1 LDVESGVREEA
12 DFMQKK
18 QFAII
23 GMGRFGSSVAKT
35 LYNLNYEVLAI
46 DNDEDRTQEVINMAT
61 HAVQADSTDEEA
73 LRSLGLRNF
82 DVVVVAIG
90 QDIQASILTTLIL
103 KDMGVKMLVAKAQNE
118 LHGKVLAKIG
128 ADKVIYPERD
138 MGHRVAHNLIS
149 PNILD
154 HIEIS
159 EDYSIVD
166 LQVGP
171 SLIGKNLRQLDI
183 RNKFQCNVMGIKSA
197 EGKMNIAPNAEDL
210 IKADDILVV
219 VGKNVD
225 LQKFETSFTDRG

>member
-1 LDVESGVREEA
+1 M
-12 DFMQKK
+12 FMQKK

-23 GMGRFGSSVAKT
+23 GMGRFGSSVART
-35 LYNLNYEVLAI
+35 LYDLNFEVLAI
-46 DNDEDRTQEVINMAT
+46 DSDEHRTQEVISMVT

-73 LRSLGLRNF
+73 LRALGVRNF

-154 HIEIS
+154 HIELS
-159 EDYSIVD
+159 DDYSIVD

-171 SLIGKNLRQLDI
+171 ALIGKNLRQLDI
-183 RNKFQCNVMGIKSA
+183 RNKFQCNVMGIKSNN
-197 EGKMNIAPNAEDL
+197 GKMNIAPHAEDL
-210 IKADDILVV
+210 IKEDDILVV
-219 VGKNVD
+219 VGRNED
-225 LQKFETSFTDRG
+225 LHKFETSFTD

>member
-1 LDVESGVREEA
+1 
-12 DFMQKK
+12 MQKK

-159 EDYSIVD
+159 DDYSIVD

-171 SLIGKNLRQLDI
+171 SLVGKNLRQLDI

-197 EGKMNIAPNAEDL
+197 QGKMNIAPNAEDL
-210 IKADDILVV
+210 IKVDDILVV

>member
-1 LDVESGVREEA
+1 
-12 DFMQKK
+12 MQKK

-23 GMGRFGSSVAKT
+23 GMGRFGSSVART
-35 LYNLNYEVLAI
+35 LYNLNYEVLAV
-46 DNDEDRTQEVINMAT
+46 DSDEDRTQEVINMVT

-73 LRSLGLRNF
+73 LRALGIRNF

-118 LHGKVLAKIG
+118 LHGKVLSKIG

-159 EDYSIVD
+159 DDYSIVD

-171 SLIGKNLRQLDI
+171 NLVGKNLRQLDI
-183 RNKFQCNVMGIKSA
+183 RNKFQCNVMGIKSSV
-197 EGKMNIAPNAEDL
+197 GKMNIAPNAEDL
-210 IKADDILVV
+210 IKADDVLVV
-219 VGKNVD
+219 VGRNED
-225 LQKFETSFTDRG
+225 LQKFETSFSDRG